1 MGMISKAKGTGPLRH
16 QELEAVYAI
25 SRAAAQAENIESA
38 LDEIIRISRP
48 VFIFDHIVLYQPK
61 ADNVLEPTYARVV
74 GRGQSAEGNLAWGE
88 AVAHEVYQTGQT
100 LKRQEQLEGWQNDRL
115 SLRFFLGL
123 PLTQGERVMGALVF
137 GRFGGPPYSPDQIY
151 LAEFIGDHVAQL
163 LGHKQLVE
171 RIANLEA
178 EKRLEELQHDFIAT
192 VTHELNT
199 PLGFI
204 KGYATTLLRD
214 DINWDE
220 ITRREFLNI
229 IDEEADRLRELIDH
243 LLDSSRLQSGTL
255 RMHFQLVRLD
265 SLLRDISVRAR
276 SRNENLNIY
285 LNIKQLNLRCQ
296 ADPTR
301 IAQVI
306 DNLLSNAAKYAPGAP
321 VIISLDVTD
330 NKAHIAVRDKGPGI
344 APEHVPSLFNRFYRV
359 PDKSATA
366 RGTGLGL
373 FICRQIVNAHGGEIS
388 VESTLGEGTIFHIY
402 LPISTQ
408 RTEPIPSELSSAEQ
422 SSTEQS
428 PTKEE
433 ATT

>member
-1 MGMISKAKGTGPLRH
+1 MLNKAKGTGPLRH
-16 QELEAVYAI
+16 QELEAVYSI
-25 SRAAAQAENIESA
+25 SRAAAQAGNIESA

-48 VFIFDHIVLYQPK
+48 VFIFDTIVLFQPREN
-61 ADNVLEPTYARVV
+61 NVIEASYARVV

-88 AVAHEVYQTGQT
+88 AVAHEVFHTGQT
-100 LKRQEQLEGWQNDRL
+100 IKRQEQLEGWQSDRL
-115 SLRFFLGL
+115 NLRFFLGL
-123 PLTQGERVMGALVF
+123 PLAQGDRVMGTLIF
-137 GRFGGPPYSPDQIY
+137 GRYGGPPYTPDQIY
-151 LAEFIGDHVAQL
+151 LAEFIADHIAQL
-163 LGHKQLVE
+163 LGHKHLVE

-178 EKRLEELQHDFIAT
+178 ERRLEELQHDFIAT
-192 VTHELNT
+192 ITHELNT

-214 DINWDE
+214 DISWDE
-220 ITRREFLNI
+220 VTRREFLSI

-255 RMHFQLVRLD
+255 RMHFQIVRLD

-285 LNIKQLNLRCQ
+285 LNIKETNVRCQ

-321 VIISLDVTD
+321 VIISLDVVD
-330 NKAHIAVRDKGPGI
+330 SKAHIAVRDRGPGI
-344 APEHVPSLFNRFYRV
+344 ATEHLPHLFKRFYRV
-359 PDKSATA
+359 PDKSAGV

-373 FICRQIVNAHGGEIS
+373 FICRQIINAHDGQIS
-388 VESTLGEGTIFHIY
+388 VESRPGEGTTFHIY
-402 LPISTQ
+402 LPYNI
-408 RTEPIPSELSSAEQ
+408 
-422 SSTEQS
+422 
-428 PTKEE
+428 TKVDQNPNLEE
-433 ATT
+433 VTS